1 MHIQVLGSAAGGGFP
16 QWNCNCH
23 NCNGSRTGVIKAAP
37 RTQSSIA
44 VSDDGENWILC
55 NASPDIRA
63 QLASFPALQPARA
76 LRDTAIGDI
85 ILLDSQID
93 HVTGLLTLREGCPH
107 RVWCTDLVHED
118 LTSGFPLFK
127 MLSFWDGGG
136 LLHQPI
142 KLDGEPFVIPTC
154 PNLSFVA
161 IDIRSNAPPYSP
173 HRDKPRSGNNIA
185 LLITDTRTGATLLY
199 APGLGEIDEQILTA
213 MEQADCMMVDG
224 TVWRDDEMAFYG
236 VGDKTGRQMGHL
248 PQSGEGGMLEALAGF
263 PDRRRILIH
272 INNTNPILNEESP
285 ERAKV
290 EAAGIEVA
298 FDGMGIHLEEPVR

>member
-1 MHIQVLGSAAGGGFP
+1 MYIQVLGSAAGGGFP

-23 NCNGSRTGVIKAAP
+23 NCQGFRQGTIRASA

-44 VSDDGENWILC
+44 VSDDGENWVLC

-118 LTSGFPLFK
+118 LTSGFPLFN

-136 LLHQPI
+136 LLHHPVA
-142 KLDGEPFVIPTC
+142 LDGEPFILPSC
-154 PNLSFVA
+154 PRLSFVA

-173 HRDKPRSGNNIA
+173 HRDQPRSGNNIA
-185 LLITDTRTGATLLY
+185 LLITDTGNGATLLY
-199 APGLGEIDEQILTA
+199 APGLGEIDEQILSA
-213 MEQADCMMVDG
+213 MQQADCMMVDG
-224 TVWRDDEMAFYG
+224 TVWRDDEMQFYG
-236 VGDKTGRQMGHL
+236 VGSKTGRQMGHL
-248 PQSGEGGMLEALAGF
+248 PQSGAGGMLETLALF
-263 PDRRRILIH
+263 PDRRRVLIH
-272 INNTNPILNEESP
+272 INNTNPVLNEDSV
-285 ERAKV
+285 ERAQLNV
-290 EAAGIEVA
+290 AGIEVA
-298 FDGMGIHLEEPVR
+298 FDGMSIEL